1 MKILIADD
9 DPQILR
15 ALRITL
21 RARGYTVFTA
31 SDGAEALEQ
40 AVEHKP
46 DLYMIDL
53 GMPNLDGLEVIH
65 ALRGWTEAPIV
76 VVSGR
81 TGSSDKVEA
90 LDAGADD
97 YVAKPFGLDELLARI
112 RALSRR
118 SPAHADG
125 EPVITFGDVTVDLG
139 MKIVTRSHN
148 RREPVHLTP
157 TEWRILEILVRN
169 PGKLVTRQTILSE
182 IWGAEFITNSGY
194 LRLYLSQL
202 RKKLEPDPSAP
213 RYLLTEPGMGYRFTP
228 DPPAADHAVP
238 DHTAP
243 DHAVPDHAVP
253 DHTA

>member
-31 SDGAEALEQ
+31 GDGTQALEQ

-53 GMPNLDGLEVIH
+53 GMPHLDGMEVIR

-81 TGSSDKVEA
+81 SGSSDKVAA

-118 SPAHADG
+118 SPGHTEG
-125 EPVITFGDVTVDLG
+125 EPVVTFGDVTVDLG
-139 MKIVTRSHN
+139 MKIVTKSDN

-169 PGKLVTRQTILSE
+169 PGRLVTRQTILTE
-182 IWGAEFITNSGY
+182 IWGAEFVTNSGY

-213 RYLLTEPGMGYRFTP
+213 RYLLTEPGMGYRFAPGEPTTG
-228 DPPAADHAVP
+228 PARRGPEDTQGP
-238 DHTAP
+238 MP
-243 DHAVPDHAVP
+243 RS
-253 DHTA
+253 